1 MGEAK
6 QRELM
11 LRQQVVEAL
20 GLETA
25 NGRLKVRWDGNA
37 QATAFGQMAFFI
49 EFLTVTGLFDQWVV
63 DCPLDYKSP
72 HGSSRR
78 DILGTWLLSILSG
91 HWRYA
96 HVSAIRADGVNPR
109 LLGMSGVVAEDTLR
123 RALKAIDETL
133 GRQWLTRHLGRT
145 VLGLLDAPWILD
157 VDVTIKPVYG
167 KQQGAVLGYN
177 PHKPG
182 RPSHAYHSYQV
193 CGLRLVLGVD
203 VLAGNESHAAD
214 TLPGLIKLLDSLPAQ
229 KRPKLVRGDAGL
241 GVEPMLCA
249 LEERGQSYLFK
260 LRLTK
265 NVKRYIEKLFWEQD
279 WSELKE
285 GWEGRNGELKLNG
298 WSRARRVVLLRR
310 ALRGE
315 ALLAD
320 ESQGMLAFIET
331 DIAAKHYEYA
341 VLVTDLRHELL
352 TIAQLYRDRADAEN
366 TFDELK
372 NQWGWGGFTT
382 QDLARCRLSALAVA
396 LIYNWWSLFVRL
408 GNPKARLEAITSRPF
423 LLSAVAR
430 QTTHGGAQYLTITSQ
445 HAQANKA
452 QTTLTAIH
460 ALINH
465 FKVAAEQLKN
475 KSVWQL
481 VCEHILITVARFR
494 PKVLRVLAPPPPTLV
509 PVNRCF

>member
-6 QRELM
+6 QRDLV
-11 LRQQVVEAL
+11 LQQEVVGAL

-37 QATAFGQMAFFI
+37 QATALGQMPFFI
-49 EFLTVTGLFDQWVV
+49 EFLTITGLFDQWVA

-72 HGSSRR
+72 NGSSRR
-78 DILGTWLLSILSG
+78 DVLGTWLLSILSG

-133 GRQWLTRHLGRT
+133 GSEWLSHHIGRT

-157 VDVTIKPVYG
+157 VDATIKPLYG

-193 CGLRLVLGVD
+193 CGLRLMLGVD
-203 VLAGNESHAAD
+203 VLAGNESHAHY
-214 TLPGLIKLLDSLPAQ
+214 TLPGLVKLLDSLPAQ

-279 WSELKE
+279 WSEVRE

-298 WSRARRVVLLRR
+298 WSRARRVIVLRR

-320 ESQGMLAFIET
+320 ESQGILAFIET
-331 DIAAKHYEYA
+331 DIAAKRYEYA
-341 VLVTDLRHELL
+341 VLVTDLKHELL

-382 QDLARCRLSALAVA
+382 QDLTRCRLSALAVA

-430 QTTHGGAQYLTITSQ
+430 QTTHGGAQHLTITSQ

-452 QTTLTAIH
+452 QSMLAAIH
-460 ALINH
+460 ALINQ
-465 FKVAAEQLKN
+465 FKVAAEQLKT

-481 VCEHILITVARFR
+481 VCEHILTTVARFR
-494 PKVLRVLAPPPPTLV
+494 SKIPRLLAPPTTALA

>member
-6 QRELM
+6 QQEIAS
-11 LRQQVVEAL
+11 RQQL
-20 GLETA
+20 IETLRLDTA
-25 NGRLKVRWDGNA
+25 SGRLNVQWDGNA
-37 QATAFGQMAFFI
+37 QATALGQMAFFI
-49 EFLTVTGLFDQWVV
+49 EFLTVTGLFDQWVAN
-63 DCPLDYKSP
+63 CRLDYKSP
-72 HGSSRR
+72 NGSSRR

-96 HVSAIRADGVNPR
+96 HVSTIRADGVNPR
-109 LLGMSGVVAEDTLR
+109 LLGMSAVVAEDTVR
-123 RALKAIDETL
+123 RAVKAIDETL
-133 GRQWLTRHLGRT
+133 GTEWLSGHLGRT

-157 VDVTIKPVYG
+157 VDVTIKPLYG

-193 CGLRLVLGVD
+193 CGLRLMLGVD
-203 VLAGNESHAAD
+203 VLAGNESHAHD

-298 WSRARRVVLLRR
+298 WSRARRVMVLRR

-320 ESQGMLAFIET
+320 ESQGILGFIET
-331 DIAAKHYEYA
+331 DIPAKRYEYA
-341 VLVTDLRHELL
+341 VLVTDLKHELL
-352 TIAQLYRDRADAEN
+352 TIAQMYRDRADAEN

-382 QDLARCRLSALAVA
+382 HDLSRCRLSALAVA

-430 QTTHGGAQYLTITSQ
+430 QTSHSGAQHLTITSQ
-445 HAQANKA
+445 HPQANKA
-452 QTTLTAIH
+452 QSMLTTIH
-460 ALINH
+460 ALINQ
-465 FKVAAEQLKN
+465 FKAAAEQLKT

-494 PKVLRVLAPPPPTLV
+494 SRVPRALAPPTPALATV
-509 PVNRCF
+509 